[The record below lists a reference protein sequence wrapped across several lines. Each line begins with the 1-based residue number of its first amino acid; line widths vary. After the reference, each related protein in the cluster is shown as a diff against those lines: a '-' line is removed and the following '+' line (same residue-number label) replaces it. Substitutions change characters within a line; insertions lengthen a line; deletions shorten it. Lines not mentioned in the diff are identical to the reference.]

1 MSFLVAVCGG
11 SCSGKSTLATWI
23 LRLLGP
29 DTASLLAFDAYYLDQ
44 GTLTP
49 SQRAEVNYDHPSSLD
64 VELFS
69 DHLGRLSAGKPIDCP
84 VYDFATHTR
93 LGETRRIEPA
103 PVVVVDGI
111 LLLSDDRL
119 VPRFDM
125 RIYRQCPE
133 EVRLDRRIE
142 RDVMYRGRTEDSVR
156 KQFAATV
163 KPMHDQFVAPSAQHA
178 DVIFQHDDIEVHD
191 AAVLVVDRI
200 RKELG
205 WSTPAATR

>member
-11 SCSGKSTLATWI
+11 SCSGKSTLAARI

-29 DTASLLAFDAYYLDQ
+29 ATASLLAFDSYYLDQ
-44 GTLTP
+44 RTLTP
-49 SQRAEVNYDHPSSLD
+49 LERAEVNYDHPSSLD

-69 DHLGRLSAGKPIDCP
+69 NHLGRLAAGKPIDCP

-93 LGETRRIEPA
+93 LDETRRIDPA

-111 LLLSDDRL
+111 LLLADDRL

-156 KQFAATV
+156 KQFATTV
-163 KPMHDQFVAPSAQHA
+163 KPMHDQFVAPSSQYA
-178 DVIFQHDDIEVHD
+178 DVVFQHEDIEVHD
-191 AAVLVVDRI
+191 AAVIVVDRI
-200 RKELG
+200 RRELN
-205 WSTPAATR
+205 WPAPTTGR